1 MAVTKFFQTYIS
13 KYKIHYLSW
22 AIYIIAEAGI
32 IGLATGIFG
41 NFKDYLFH
49 YGQNIILFYICAKIV
64 YPEVFRKGLSW
75 IWKLPLS
82 GGCII
87 MIYIFSSYLIDVY
100 ALGSKSWFG
109 FHEIGLNQRYI
120 FTQLWRGL
128 FFMGFSGYYYLF
140 LEHIKEIEVRKQA
153 EQSILRGIIS
163 EQQFLVQLANLR
175 NSHLKAQINP
185 HLLFNT
191 LSMIY
196 QDILTTSPKS
206 AETIMQLSD
215 MMRYSISC
223 EYKTE
228 TVFMQE
234 EIQQVEKLIAL
245 QRTRFDGEIY
255 VEVSYDKIAL
265 FTPFIP
271 LVLLTLAENIF
282 KHGIF
287 QDKAS
292 PASLKITVENELIR
306 ISTKNLAKTA
316 KAGNSLNTGLEN
328 IRQRLEIIYS
338 DQATMNHKQQDGFF
352 ELQIDA
358 PIVFSA
364 PGPAKTSNES

>member
-1 MAVTKFFQTYIS
+1 MAVTKFFQIYIS

-41 NFKDYLFH
+41 DFKDYLFH

-64 YPEVFRKGLSW
+64 YPWIFRKGLNW
-75 IWKLPLS
+75 IWRLPLS
-82 GGCII
+82 GGFII
-87 MIYIFSSYLIDVY
+87 LIYIFSSYLIDVY
-100 ALGSKSWFG
+100 ILGSKSWFG

-163 EQQFLVQLANLR
+163 EQQFLMQLANLR

-245 QRTRFDGEIY
+245 QGTRFDGEIY
-255 VEVSYDKIAL
+255 VELSYDKIAL
-265 FTPFIP
+265 STPFIP

-287 QDKAS
+287 QDEAA
-292 PASLKITVENELIR
+292 PASLKITVENEMIKITTR
-306 ISTKNLAKTA
+306 NISKKN
-316 KAGNSLNTGLEN
+316 KAENSMNTGLEN
-328 IRQRLEIIYS
+328 VRQRLQLTYGDRASMIYGQK
-338 DQATMNHKQQDGFF
+338 DDFF
-352 ELQIDA
+352 DLHIVA
-358 PIVFSA
+358 PVLFSMA
-364 PGPAKTSNES
+364 NS